1 MRERPTV
8 LALHRGIRPVLS
20 LLALALLLTA
30 ACTSVDDPGGGDVA
44 RTSEPVSATTATTTS
59 ATTTTE
65 ATAGVAAT
73 ALDDESLAV
82 VDTYVDRISARIYD
96 PINRIDPTVVE
107 RLGQL
112 DDPSLA
118 WLVADGLRF
127 VGRGPEL
134 DALVEA
140 GSRLG
145 GIDLDR
151 ETAWL
156 ELNNHLLS
164 TDRAAPADYLRWKR
178 DIYIAVD
185 PTWAPFFDDAEAD
198 VDWRLIT
205 FGGVLA
211 DRRPFGSQDTCQ
223 CIAALDDPPSLPADE
238 IDWLNDGDPVIGVEV
253 GGEAR
258 AYPLHIME
266 THELV
271 NDSLGGERI
280 ALAYC
285 TLCGSGQA
293 YRLDEVD
300 DRFQPVVLRTSGLL
314 SRSNKIMFDLDS
326 RSMVDTFTGVAK
338 TGPWREA
345 GVELKAVSTVTSLWG
360 DWRQAHP
367 ATTVMTGLNGTG
379 PDYPLDPL
387 GGRDDGGPIFPVG
400 DVDPRLF
407 PQTTV
412 IGVTTLDG
420 VALAFPVVESREH
433 LRSGGTVELG
443 EVSLI
448 LDGTGLRAVHTTDAD
463 SNTNTDTGTDTDGDT
478 ELVSHQAFWFA
489 WSQFNP
495 ETLLWVG

>member
-1 MRERPTV
+1 MATILIGAGCLAPNDPTS
-8 LALHRGIRPVLS
+8 RD
-20 LLALALLLTA
+20 A
-30 ACTSVDDPGGGDVA
+30 APA
-44 RTSEPVSATTATTTS
+44 PAISEDR
-59 ATTTTE
+59 
-65 ATAGVAAT
+65 
-73 ALDDESLAV
+73 LDDETVAV
-82 VDTYVDRISARIYD
+82 VDAYVERIAARIYD
-96 PINRIDPTVVE
+96 PINRIDPAVAQ

-112 DDPSLA
+112 DDPRLA

-140 GSRLG
+140 GSKLG
-145 GIDLDR
+145 GIELDR

-164 TDRAAPADYLRWKR
+164 TNRPAPPDYVRWKR
-178 DIYIAVD
+178 EIYIAVD
-185 PTWAPFFDDAEAD
+185 PTWAPFFEDSEAD
-198 VDWRLIT
+198 VDWRLVS

-223 CIAALDDPPSLPADE
+223 CIAALDDPPFTPADE
-238 IDWLNDGDPVIGVEV
+238 IDWLNDGDPVIGVVV
-253 GGEAR
+253 GGQAR

-293 YRLDEVD
+293 YRLDPVD
-300 DRFQPVVLRTSGLL
+300 EGFQPVVLRTSGLL

-326 RSMVDTFTGVAK
+326 RSMIDTFSGVAT

-345 GVELKAVSTVTSLWG
+345 GVELEPISTVTSLWG
-360 DWRQAHP
+360 DWKLAHP
-367 ATTVMTGLNGTG
+367 GTTLMTGLNGTG

-387 GGRDDGGPIFPVG
+387 GGRDDGGPIFPIG

-407 PQTTV
+407 PQTDV
-412 IGVTTLDG
+412 IGVTTSDG
-420 VALAFPVVESREH
+420 DTMAFPVVEARDRLRE
-433 LRSGGTVELG
+433 GGAVQLG
-443 EVSLI
+443 GVSLR
-448 LDGTGLRAVHTTDAD
+448 LDGTGLRAVDEEGND
-463 SNTNTDTGTDTDGDT
+463 
-478 ELVSHQAFWFA
+478 LISHQAFWFA

-495 ETLLWVG
+495 ETLVWTG

>member
-1 MRERPTV
+1 MRERPAFV
-8 LALHRGIRPVLS
+8 SPLGGIIQPVLS
-20 LLALALLLTA
+20 LLALALFAT
-30 ACTSVDDPGGGDVA
+30 ACTSGGNSGDNSGDGETTQ
-44 RTSEPVSATTATTTS
+44 TSEAVTATTTTATTTTADTGG
-59 ATTTTE
+59 AT
-65 ATAGVAAT
+65 T
-73 ALDDESLAV
+73 ALDEESLAV

-107 RLGQL
+107 RLGRL

-164 TDRAAPADYLRWKR
+164 TDRPAPAGYLRWKR
-178 DIYIAVD
+178 EIYIAVD

-223 CIAALDDPPSLPADE
+223 CIAALDDPPSLAADDV
-238 IDWLNDGDPVIGVEV
+238 DWLNDGDPVIGVVV

-293 YRLDEVD
+293 YRLDGVD
-300 DRFQPVVLRTSGLL
+300 ERFQPVVLRTSGLL
-314 SRSNKIMFDLDS
+314 SRSNKIMFDLGS

-345 GVELKAVSTVTSLWG
+345 GLELEAVSTVTSLWG
-360 DWRQAHP
+360 DWKQAHP
-367 ATTVMTGLNGTG
+367 STTLMTGLNGTG

-407 PQTTV
+407 PQTDV
-412 IGVTTLDG
+412 IGVTNPDG
-420 VALAFPVVESREH
+420 VALAFPVVEARER
-433 LRSGGTVELG
+433 LRSGGVVELEG
-443 EVSLI
+443 VSLI
-448 LDGTGLRAVHTTDAD
+448 LDGTGLRATHIA
-463 SNTNTDTGTDTDGDT
+463 GAGT

-495 ETLLWVG
+495 ETLLWAG